1 MAEDRGVTMMEFLGV
16 MGVFQ
21 FLIMVMLL
29 DSIKIFKNCTPRE
42 KVKKKK
48 KLKILNQFER

>member
-48 KLKILNQFER
+48 N